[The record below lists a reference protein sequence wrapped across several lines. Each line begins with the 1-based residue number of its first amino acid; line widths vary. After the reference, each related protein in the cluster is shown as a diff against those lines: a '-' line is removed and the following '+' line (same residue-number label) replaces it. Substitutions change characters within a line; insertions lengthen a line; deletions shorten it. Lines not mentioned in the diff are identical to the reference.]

1 MQQSPFGTKGS
12 NYIYI
17 YIYTFRIKMI
27 NCWKTHWHC
36 LCRLLLVLLA
46 SALSSMVIL
55 FILASQRLPNSAFFG
70 WKRTWCLHLPL
81 KVSQFQTDQIQ
92 HQPSCRAL
100 HLLRRKVL
108 HRDATSDMLAM
119 PGFRTKSER
128 CRIAAPGTRYF
139 VKVLNFLAF
148 IKKDISDYHEHLF
161 CKVTW
166 SAE

>member
-1 MQQSPFGTKGS
+1 
-12 NYIYI
+12 
-17 YIYTFRIKMI
+17 MI

-55 FILASQRLPNSAFFG
+55 FILASQRLPNSAFF
-70 WKRTWCLHLPL
+70 
-81 KVSQFQTDQIQ
+81 QFQTDQIQ
-92 HQPSCRAL
+92 HPSALQPSCRAL

-119 PGFRTKSER
+119 PGVRTKSER
-128 CRIAAPGTRYF
+128 CRIAALGTRYF

-161 CKVTW
+161 CKVT
-166 SAE
+166 

>member
-1 MQQSPFGTKGS
+1 MQQSPFEKKGATIS
-12 NYIYI
+12 NQNDKLLEDSLALLMPPFAC
-17 YIYTFRIKMI
+17 TAG
-27 NCWKTHWHC
+27 
-36 LCRLLLVLLA
+36 LCLVLHGNFVHLGLTKT
-46 SALSSMVIL
+46 SKLCIFWVETDMM
-55 FILASQRLPNSAFFG
+55 LPFTFESFA
-70 WKRTWCLHLPL
+70 
-81 KVSQFQTDQIQ
+81 VSNQIQ
-92 HQPSCRAL
+92 HPSALQPSCRAL

-108 HRDATSDMLAM
+108 HRDAASDMLAM

-128 CRIAAPGTRYF
+128 CRIAALGTRYV